1 MTADISDSSFVLDSL
16 LKTRV
21 FPNFSAGNTF
31 LFVKRFGDVKLSDRW
46 YFIVS
51 SLA

>member
-1 MTADISDSSFVLDSL
+1 MTADINDSSFVLDSL

-31 LFVKRFGDVKLSDRW
+31 LFVKRF
-46 YFIVS
+46 
-51 SLA
+51 